1 MRILTDGRSGGTPNP
16 TIGYVT
22 GMYAPATLVT
32 IPFSHYCEK
41 ARWALERAGVPFV
54 EKAHLPFF
62 HAAAVRRA
70 GGTRQVPILVTDG
83 TVVPDSTTILRHADQ
98 RLAEPDRLFPSDAKI
113 ASEVERLVALADE
126 KIGPATRRI
135 AYFHLLPDRE
145 ALATLIARNAT
156 GYEARLAAFCQPL
169 LAFGIRKGVGI
180 DRARAERSQ
189 ATLDATL
196 DAFDALLADG
206 RRYLAGDRF
215 TAADLTLAALAAPL
229 AFPSELAPIYGT
241 DGDLPRGLLPS
252 VEAVRARP
260 SGAFVLRIYR
270 EERARRIAI
279 S

>member
-1 MRILTDGRSGGTPNP
+1 MH
-16 TIGYVT
+16 
-22 GMYAPATLVT
+22 APATLVT

-41 ARWALERAGVPFV
+41 ARWALQRAGVPFV

-98 RLAEPDRLFPSDAKI
+98 RLAEAERLFPADEKI

-135 AYFHLLPDRE
+135 AYFHLLPDRK
-145 ALATLIARNAT
+145 ALGTLFERNAT
-156 GYEARLAAFCQPL
+156 GFEGRFAALCQPL
-169 LAFGIRKGVGI
+169 LAFGIKKGVGI
-180 DRARAERSQ
+180 DRARAERAQ
-189 ATLDATL
+189 ATLDITL

-229 AFPSELAPIYGT
+229 AFPTELASIYGT
-241 DGDLPRGLLPS
+241 DAELPQGLLPK
-252 VEAVRARP
+252 VEAVRARR
-260 SGAFVLRIYR
+260 SGAFVLRVYR
-270 EERARRIAI
+270 EQRARRLNL